1 MRFATRA
8 FLWSFVPLA
17 LLLMGAFLLLQRS
30 IATPVRDE
38 LRISL
43 RQTESLI
50 ARAQSR
56 GESHNAR
63 YLKVIGDN
71 APLKAGFQLV
81 RTEPANPDARST
93 LEDQLRGLA
102 STLGFD
108 IIMASSTE
116 GSRWAGIRRTGGK
129 LVSMDLLARPGPP
142 ERGFYT
148 EAGLSYQLTSVPVEQ
163 GDEELGTL
171 TVGDRFDFTELN
183 ASSVL
188 MHNGRVLLS
197 SVRGASTGQ
206 LEVALSRCAHNSE
219 CELRINGQTYLSLP
233 LEGVSFG
240 NGYLLRSITN
250 LDAATGPIQ
259 SILHRGF
266 WVGGFALLAGVIL
279 SVASSRSIVR
289 PLLALV
295 ARLRESHQT
304 GIPLE
309 FPTGDRGIQEIREL
323 AASFNAAAG
332 SIRQSQEALRQA
344 YVGFVGSLASALDA
358 RDTYTA
364 GHSRRVSDFACTV
377 AEVLQLSESEI
388 EEIRIG
394 ALLHDIGKIGI
405 SDSVLQKP
413 SALTREEFGIIQQHP
428 GIGKRILE
436 GIPGFERYLP
446 IIELH
451 HENWDGT
458 GYPLGLSGTAVPMAA
473 RIVHVV
479 DAYDAM
485 TSDRPYRRG
494 MPHDIA
500 VLKLSECAGTQ
511 FDPVAVETFVAAY
524 AHGST
529 RTSGLISL
537 AAAVGNSLPAVQE
550 ELSRG

>member
-1 MRFATRA
+1 MRFATRT

-108 IIMASSTE
+108 IIVASGTD

-148 EAGLSYQLTSVPVEQ
+148 EAGLSYQLTSVRVEQ
-163 GDEELGTL
+163 GGEELGTL

-206 LEVALSRCAHNSE
+206 LEAALTRCAPNGE
-219 CELRINGQTYLSLP
+219 CELRINGQAYLSLP

-266 WVGGFALLAGVIL
+266 WVGGFTLLAGVIL
-279 SVASSRSIVR
+279 SIASSRSIVK

-304 GIPLE
+304 GVPPE

-364 GHSRRVSDFACTV
+364 GHSRRVSDLACTV
-377 AEVLQLSESEI
+377 AGILQLPESEI

-413 SALTREEFGIIQQHP
+413 GALTREEFGIIQQHP

-458 GYPLGLSGTAVPMAA
+458 GYPLGLSGTAVPIAA

-485 TSDRPYRRG
+485 TSDRPYRSG
-494 MPHDIA
+494 MAHDIA
-500 VLKLSECAGTQ
+500 VRKLSECAGTQ
-511 FDPVAVETFVAAY
+511 FDPVAVEIFVGFCAPV
-524 AHGST
+524 ST
-529 RTSGLISL
+529 GTGGLISL
-537 AAAVGNSLPAVQE
+537 AAAVGNSVPAVQE